1 MLRLWLSV
9 DEAPAA
15 THHSSRLWRCRNQA
29 LQEALTHAA
38 PAHAACTSGCARLTN
53 TLRAGVNGLG
63 WRMAAPLRVEL
74 LLAPCACSAE
84 GKAQLNCPC
93 GASPDSASESAGLW
107 LRQDPKLTAT
117 RAWRRTSMAADIV
130 RTVRRHNRRARK
142 RTPGLDKL
150 ECGCPISE
158 NFYADLLPCTS
169 L

>member
-1 MLRLWLSV
+1 MLRLWLCV

-15 THHSSRLWRCRNQA
+15 THHSSRPRRCRPQA
-29 LQEALTHAA
+29 LQEALAHAA

-63 WRMAAPLRVEL
+63 WRMATPLRVEL

-93 GASPDSASESAGLW
+93 GASPDSASERAGMW

-117 RAWRRTSMAADIV
+117 RAWRRTSMAADMV
-130 RTVRRHNRRARK
+130 RTERRNAIRE
-142 RTPGLDKL
+142 PGKPPQDW
-150 ECGCPISE
+150 I
-158 NFYADLLPCTS
+158 N
-169 L
+169 